1 MTHQSPRLARQT
13 HGLSRRRL
21 LTGLAAGGLGAAGLA
36 ACSPAQQADQQS
48 GGAGSGGPGGS
59 SGGISGTVSVRLW
72 DEQLQQ
78 AYDEGFAALME
89 QNPGLTV
96 RTVLVPWADY
106 FTKLRTD
113 VGGGNADDIFLMN
126 GSYIEPYITN
136 KLIMEI
142 GSDFDDLRSDWI
154 QPAVEQYSVDGVLW
168 GVPQLTDGGIGV
180 YYNKSLLDEAG
191 VNPEDVGALK
201 WGGDGDTYIDTVRKL
216 TRDRSGKRGDEPGFD
231 GTKPAQWGSSAAQD
245 LQGIYYNFLGSAGGR
260 FQDADGRFVFASPE
274 GETAFGYL
282 VDLINKF
289 RVAPAASN
297 TNNNGDFVRDQ
308 FLQGK
313 VATFESGIYNL
324 KNVADGAKF
333 EWGITTIPE
342 GPKGR
347 VSVVNNVVVC
357 GNAKSNNAEATT
369 AVLRWLGSAEGA
381 GFLGKAGAALPAVV
395 GGQQA
400 FADYWSGKDV
410 DPTIFAEQGKQPS
423 IAAPSGSNYSA
434 ALEAWK
440 PHFDEMFLG
449 RKPVAQALKEA
460 QEAANEAIAG

>member
-1 MTHQSPRLARQT
+1 MTRQPHSRALASR
-13 HGLSRRRL
+13 GLSRRGL
-21 LTGLAAGGLGAAGLA
+21 LSGLAAGGLGMAGLS
-36 ACSPAQQADQQS
+36 ACSPAQQADQEPGTS
-48 GGAGSGGPGGS
+48 ASGAGGGDITGS
-59 SGGISGTVSVRLW
+59 VSVRLW
-72 DEQLQQ
+72 DEQLQA

-89 QNPGLTV
+89 KNPGLTV
-96 RTVLVPWADY
+96 KTVLVPWADY

-136 KLIMEI
+136 ELIMEI
-142 GSDFDDLRSDWI
+142 GTDFDDLRSDWI
-154 QPAVEQYSVDGVLW
+154 QPAVEQYSTDGTLW

-191 VNPEDVGALK
+191 ITPEDVGKLK
-201 WGGDGDTYIDTVRKL
+201 WGGDDDSYLAAVQKL
-216 TRDRSGKRGDEPGFD
+216 TKDKAGKRGDESGFD
-231 GTKPAQWGSSAAQD
+231 GSQPAQWGSSAAQD
-245 LQGIYYNFLGSAGGR
+245 LQGIYYNFLGSTGGQ
-260 FQDADGRFVFASPE
+260 FQDADGTFVFASPE

-282 VDLINKF
+282 VDLINKH

-333 EWGITTIPE
+333 DWGITTIPE
-342 GPKGR
+342 GPTGR
-347 VSVVNNVVVC
+347 VSVVNNVIVC
-357 GNAKSNNAEATT
+357 GNAKTENAEATI

-381 GFLGKAGAALPAVV
+381 AYVGKAGAALPAVV

-400 FADYWSGKDV
+400 FTDFWSEQDV
-410 DPTIFAEQGKQPS
+410 DPTVFAEQGKQPS
-423 IAAPSGSNYSA
+423 IAAPSGSNYGA
-434 ALEAWK
+434 ALSAWK

-449 RKPVAQALKEA
+449 RKPVAEALKDA
-460 QEAANEAIAG
+460 QEAANKAIAE